1 MQQQGR
7 INMSNKIEKDNV
19 LIDVHDLHKAFADLN
34 INPL

>member
-19 LIDVHDLHKAFADLN
+19 LIDVHDLHKDGYMRAD
-34 INPL
+34 